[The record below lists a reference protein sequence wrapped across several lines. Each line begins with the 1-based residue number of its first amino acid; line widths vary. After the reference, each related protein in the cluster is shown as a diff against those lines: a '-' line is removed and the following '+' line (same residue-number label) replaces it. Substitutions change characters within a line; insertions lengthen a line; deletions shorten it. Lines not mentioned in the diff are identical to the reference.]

1 MALVHFELLDLAS
14 RSKYLLRVKLVDRL
28 EVCPQSGILE
38 HREPLALVVLP
49 EEEREDRAKAGGKY
63 RPPDGVVR
71 CAVEAGALHRVRA
84 LYIQIIALKLREAVD
99 VEFEVD
105 DAKDEANDREYR
117 RQRIEEEPILED
129 TLVSLLIFQ

>member
-1 MALVHFELLDLAS
+1 M
-14 RSKYLLRVKLVDRL
+14 
-28 EVCPQSGILE
+28 
-38 HREPLALVVLP
+38 LP

-129 TLVSLLIFQ
+129 TLVSLLIFQQPLTLLLEVELSDSLGVIDFLVWL